1 MPIAAVAAFLGR
13 TEDEVRTQADPNP
26 RGGNMSFE
34 PVLCASII
42 ISLAAGLVGKAAAA
56 ETYASRPVT
65 MIVPFAAGGPTDTL
79 ARVVSER
86 MRMSI
91 GQPIIIENAT
101 GAAGT
106 LGVGRAAR
114 AAPDGYTIG
123 IGAWNTHVV
132 NGAVYQLP
140 YDVLKDFEPVG
151 LLANNSHMIV
161 SRNGIPASDLKQ
173 LVAWVKTNQDK
184 ASAGT
189 AGVGASSHVSAVF
202 FQNMTGTRFQLVPYR
217 GVGPAIQDLMAG
229 QIDLMFDQVSNTLQ
243 HVQAGKIRAYA
254 VASKNRLALAA
265 DIPTV
270 DEAGLEGFYISVW
283 HALWVPKGTP
293 KHIVAALNSALVET
307 LADAAVRR
315 RLAELGQDI
324 PPVEKQTPDALA
336 AFHKA
341 EVEKWWPII
350 KAANIKAE

>member
-1 MPIAAVAAFLGR
+1 
-13 TEDEVRTQADPNP
+13 
-26 RGGNMSFE
+26 MSFV

-184 ASAGT
+184 
-189 AGVGASSHVSAVF
+189 V
-202 FQNMTGTRFQLVPYR
+202 
-217 GVGPAIQDLMAG
+217 
-229 QIDLMFDQVSNTLQ
+229 
-243 HVQAGKIRAYA
+243 
-254 VASKNRLALAA
+254 
-265 DIPTV
+265 
-270 DEAGLEGFYISVW
+270 
-283 HALWVPKGTP
+283 
-293 KHIVAALNSALVET
+293 
-307 LADAAVRR
+307 
-315 RLAELGQDI
+315 
-324 PPVEKQTPDALA
+324 
-336 AFHKA
+336 
-341 EVEKWWPII
+341 
-350 KAANIKAE
+350 